1 MKIYLITAG
10 SYSDYHIHAVFLTRE
25 LAQAYLDL
33 SPSRHVNE
41 FNEIEE
47 WEALDHLP
55 RCAVTFAAS
64 GFVCNREFLGAR
76 VVPAAGALTHEKHW
90 RYEVSEIDGP
100 LPGRPHVTI
109 QERDWGELPRPV
121 EITVRGADEGEVK
134 QAFQDR
140 VAQAR
145 AELAG
150 VAS

>member
-25 LAQAYLDL
+25 LAQAYLDPPH
-33 SPSRHVNE
+33 SPAKARA

-47 WEALDHLP
+47 WEVLDRLP
-55 RCAVTFAAS
+55 RCAVVYAACGLVGVE
-64 GFVCNREFLGAR
+64 GFVGYEN
-76 VVPAAGALTHEKHW
+76 HW
-90 RYEVSEIDGP
+90 EYLMSEIDGP
-100 LPGRPHVTI
+100 LPGGPEVTV
-109 QERDWGELPRPV
+109 EKRSWVLRGFSCLL
-121 EITVRGADEGEVK
+121 EITVRGADEAEVAR
-134 QAFQDR
+134 AFQDR